1 MFLSADDSI
10 LSSSQVPSEAVVTT
24 VTVVDE
30 EAIKKAVN
38 EAKKEAQVKLKK
50 EHFKLVRL

>member
-1 MFLSADDSI
+1 L
-10 LSSSQVPSEAVVTT
+10 EAVVST
-24 VTVVDE
+24 VTLVDE

>member
-1 MFLSADDSI
+1 VFLSADDSI